1 MPMRER
7 HPYTRR
13 TGPTAPFKPAKGR
26 HYLAFYKPFE
36 VLCQFTPE
44 KLPDGTHSDKVTL
57 ASFGFPASVY
67 PVGRFD
73 YDSEGLL
80 LLSDDGRL
88 TTKLFED
95 SHRRTYL
102 AQIEKLPSPD
112 SLTQL
117 EDGVPIEGRVTK
129 PCEAW
134 IIEKEPVLPERTK
147 PIRYRKN
154 IPTSWLELTLFEGR
168 NRQVRKM
175 TAFIGHP
182 TLRLLRVAIG
192 RLALFDL
199 GIKPGEWLELSTE
212 EVEAVFLD

>member
-1 MPMRER
+1 VKE
-7 HPYTRR
+7 HYSG
-13 TGPTAPFKPAKGR
+13 GPGKKQPFKPVRGR
-26 HYLAFYKPFE
+26 RYLAFYKPFE

-44 KLPDGTHSDKVTL
+44 KLPDGSCSDKVTL
-57 ASFGFPASVY
+57 SSFDFPPNVY
-67 PVGRFD
+67 PVGRLD

-88 TTKLFED
+88 TTRLFD
-95 SHRRTYL
+95 GSHRRTYL
-102 AQIEKLPSPD
+102 AQVENMPSTEKLA
-112 SLTQL
+112 QL
-117 EDGVPIEGRVTK
+117 EGGVPIEGKVTR

-134 IIEKEPVLPERTK
+134 LLEKEPVLPERKK

-154 IPTSWLELTLFEGR
+154 IPTAWLELTLFEGR

-175 TAFIGHP
+175 TAYIGHP

-199 GIKPGEWLELSTE
+199 GINPGEWLELNAG
-212 EVEAVFLD
+212 EVEAVFDD

>member
-1 MPMRER
+1 MREHYPGDR
-7 HPYTRR
+7 DQKKPSFRPARGRR
-13 TGPTAPFKPAKGR
+13 
-26 HYLAFYKPFE
+26 YLAFYKPFE

-44 KLPDGTHSDKVTL
+44 KLTDGSASDKVTL
-57 ASFGFPASVY
+57 ASFGFPKSVY
-67 PVGRFD
+67 PVGRLD

-102 AQIEKLPSPD
+102 AQIEHIPSQD
-112 SLTQL
+112 SLTRL
-117 EDGVPIEGRVTK
+117 EGGVPIEGKVTR

-134 IIEKEPVLPERTK
+134 ILEKEPLLPERSK

-154 IPTSWLELTLFEGR
+154 IPTAWLELTLFEGR

-175 TAFIGHP
+175 TAYIGHP

-192 RLALFDL
+192 GLALFDL
-199 GIKPGEWLELSTE
+199 GIKPGEWLELNGD
-212 EVEAVFLD
+212 EVEAIFVD